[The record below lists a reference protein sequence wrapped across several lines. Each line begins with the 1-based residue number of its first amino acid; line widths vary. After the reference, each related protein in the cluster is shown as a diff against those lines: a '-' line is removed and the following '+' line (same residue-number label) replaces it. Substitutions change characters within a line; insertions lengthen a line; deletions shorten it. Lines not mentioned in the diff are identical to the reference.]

1 MVEIAIQPP
10 WCREGVAYS
19 YVKNG
24 QVLLVQRY
32 KKVRK
37 ITGYMRELF
46 LEIKGLVLKT
56 PGFPTSPTAW
66 VSATIYT
73 IYHNYTNY
81 SVHSNH
87 STIHFP
93 DFRGTVP
100 TWRTWSSKAAESK
113 PYGVRGLILV
123 RGLVR
128 GCNILN
134 DSLKCFKEKVTD
146 NWCVTDN

>member
-1 MVEIAIQPP
+1 
-10 WCREGVAYS
+10 
-19 YVKNG
+19 
-24 QVLLVQRY
+24 
-32 KKVRK
+32 
-37 ITGYMRELF
+37 MRELF

-93 DFRGTVP
+93 ATFSLNHFSYQS
-100 TWRTWSSKAAESK
+100 RTS
-113 PYGVRGLILV
+113 YQLL
-123 RGLVR
+123 
-128 GCNILN
+128 
-134 DSLKCFKEKVTD
+134 SL
-146 NWCVTDN
+146 